1 MWACYYSNASPSS
14 KVVLPLQVM
23 GVPNHRNWKS
33 LKLDAWLVKCRN
45 HQAEFNSF
53 LGNLLHYLFSTFPP
67 SRSSGLLYEIP
78 KWSLLHHHLHRG
90 RSGTAAAICAEN
102 HYAIADALS
111 LVLHSTKNVWPSELR
126 KRGSKNLQPLFHQPV
141 GCLYLIYKR
150 LNHLDSACLRDAG
163 VAPQGGRKPQQNC
176 KVEGHKWN
184 QLWFPCAAI

>member
-1 MWACYYSNASPSS
+1 M
-14 KVVLPLQVM
+14 VLPLQVM

-53 LGNLLHYLFSTFPP
+53 LGNLLHYFVFHLSTFPQLRATK
-67 SRSSGLLYEIP
+67 SQSGPCSTTIYIEGGQVLPRQFAQI
-78 KWSLLHHHLHRG
+78 
-90 RSGTAAAICAEN
+90 I
-102 HYAIADALS
+102 ALS

-163 VAPQGGRKPQQNC
+163 VAPQGGHKPQNC